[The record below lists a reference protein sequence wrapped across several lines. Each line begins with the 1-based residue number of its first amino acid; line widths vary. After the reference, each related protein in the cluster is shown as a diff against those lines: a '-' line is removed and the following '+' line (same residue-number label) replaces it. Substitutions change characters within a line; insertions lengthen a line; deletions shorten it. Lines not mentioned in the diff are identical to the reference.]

1 MNNPSPQQVRQ
12 AREAAGLTQDQAAAL
27 VYSTGRNWRMWEAE
41 GVASARKMHPAIF
54 ELFRLKAG
62 LA

>member
-1 MNNPSPQQVRQ
+1 M
-12 AREAAGLTQDQAAAL
+12 
-27 VYSTGRNWRMWEAE
+27 VYSTGRNWRMWEAD